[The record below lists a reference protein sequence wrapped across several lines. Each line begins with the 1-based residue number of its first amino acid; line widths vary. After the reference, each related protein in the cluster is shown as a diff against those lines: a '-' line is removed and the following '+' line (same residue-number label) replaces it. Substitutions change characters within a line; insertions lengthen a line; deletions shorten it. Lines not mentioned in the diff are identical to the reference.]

1 MSKLKR
7 YNDFYLKSKGLSN
20 QNKKTQLQELS
31 NKLFESKVKKGG
43 NLDLVEV
50 LLEKEAY
57 KDGKLNESL
66 STYLIDEEFKQNL
79 RLNSCAGFISEGI
92 ADLKSKSLKY
102 LRDNGISGVEY
113 ELVDRNFDI
122 LYLGDDKIVEGF
134 LKWVGS
140 ALASALAP
148 VMDYILKPGWKS
160 LRFVGSKMFG
170 EEAMKKIELM
180 GQKIIDKITG
190 VFDRIDQKFQN
201 VLDKTWSGIKSI
213 AQKIGDF
220 LKSFWELCKKVFNKI
235 WEFIKGLASSAF
247 GSISKNPRLS
257 RLKNTLN
264 KAESSESKAGALE
277 SEVST
282 YNEHVKRF
290 FGIFKEGPAAASE
303 KQKAEIDN
311 SASQTFNP
319 EGNTEVKVE
328 ENSTSFQYQVN
339 LVCDSLLW
347 ELKSN
352 NDFRPE
358 DLVNMNEAHDEG
370 VNLDGVKKEGPA
382 GELAV
387 SIFNSLEKTKGL
399 LKSKDKE
406 SKEVIEILNGIKKSS
421 EKSGVD
427 YKEVSKHIEE
437 LFKSLKGKRISK
449 WCIDRLGNYE
459 DSENQESIQK
469 SLKELGLLYDPLVD
483 MNDEQKEISNKLWKE
498 IDYSSHSG
506 QFEKLKQ
513 IMQKWSA
520 DDYKLFN
527 KQAAYKLKTGEIKK
541 SKTGEPSLSVAFK
554 SKSEDPKFN
563 REFQKF
569 LFEEKNSKNLG
580 EDFIVD
586 ELVKSSEETKDIWSQ
601 FAKIWN
607 KKDSNMS
614 SDLEKLLL
622 QVEEPK
628 LYDELDNICRQELGF
643 SMKKKIR
650 DEFSGTFTSE
660 DSKKRIH
667 NIVKHFSQD
676 KFGETNIKSEEATEE
691 SGFIK
696 KWCQNAVSF
705 LISPFGKL
713 VELIVQGLGKMASNL
728 PGCGVGYSWQSMS
741 NTFKIMPEIF
751 AVLAGIAVDAICT
764 TKGISGLF
772 GHKAGEAHPEP
783 EGFFNILGARVKHSA
798 ELIAGKE
805 NVEGAL
811 KAVGGGETHHESK
824 NTIKN
829 YKQFINESKSK
840 LIIES
845 SEKEGGEHKTGFEW
859 KSIATLGT
867 GMLMSYVANL
877 FSVSFPVVGIV
888 LEGISVILLIF
899 HLLDILRK
907 DAPKW
912 FGEESK
918 LNGLTS
924 FASKALGWVGLGH

>member
-20 QNKKTQLQELS
+20 QNKKAQLQEIS
-31 NKLFESKVKKGG
+31 NKLFESRVKRGG
-43 NLDLVEV
+43 NLDLIEV

-66 STYLIDEEFKQNL
+66 SIYLMDEDFKQNL
-79 RLNSCAGFISEGI
+79 RFNSCAGFISEGI

-102 LRDNGISGVEY
+102 LKDNGISEVEY

-140 ALASALAP
+140 SLASALAP

-170 EEAMKKIELM
+170 EETMKKIELM

-264 KAESSESKAGALE
+264 KAESSEAKAGALE
-277 SEVST
+277 SEVTT
-282 YNEHVKRF
+282 YYEHIKRF
-290 FGIFKEGPAAASE
+290 FGLLKEGPAAIE
-303 KQKAEIDN
+303 NQKSEIDN

-328 ENSTSFQYQVN
+328 ESSTSFQYQVN

-352 NDFRPE
+352 KDFRPE
-358 DLVNMNEAHDEG
+358 DLVNMNESHDEG
-370 VNLDGVKKEGPA
+370 VSLSSVKNEGPA

-387 SIFNSLEKTKGL
+387 SIFNRLEKTKSL

-406 SKEVIEILNGIKKSS
+406 AKEVIDILNNLKKSS

-437 LFKSLKGKRISK
+437 LFKSLKNKRISK

-459 DSENQESIQK
+459 DSKNQESIQK
-469 SLKELGLLYDPLVD
+469 LLKELGFLYDPLVD

-506 QFEKLKQ
+506 RFEKLKQ
-513 IMQKWSA
+513 IMQNWSA

-527 KQAAYKLKTGEIKK
+527 KQAAYKLKIGEIKK

-554 SKSEDPKFN
+554 SKAESPAWN

-569 LFEEKNSKNLG
+569 LFEEKNSKKLG
-580 EDFIVD
+580 DDFIVD
-586 ELVKSSEETKDIWSQ
+586 EFLKSSEETKDIWSK
-601 FAKIWN
+601 FSEIWN
-607 KKDSNMS
+607 DQGGRDKSG
-614 SDLEKLLL
+614 DLEKLLV
-622 QVEEPK
+622 QIEEPK
-628 LYDELDNICRQELGF
+628 VYDELDKICRQELGF
-643 SMKKKIR
+643 SLKKKIKE
-650 DEFSGTFTSE
+650 EFSGTFTRE
-660 DSKKRIH
+660 ESKKRIE
-667 NIVKHFSQD
+667 NIIKHFAQE
-676 KFGETNIKSEEATEE
+676 KFAETNIKSEESAEE

-713 VELIVQGLGKMASNL
+713 VELIVQGLGKMVSNL

-741 NTFKIMPEIF
+741 NTFKILPEIF

-764 TKGISGLF
+764 TKGIGGMF

-798 ELIAGKE
+798 ELALGKE

-829 YKQFINESKSK
+829 YKQFINESKSR

-845 SEKEGGEHKTGFEW
+845 SEKEEEHKSGFDW
-859 KSIATLGT
+859 KSIAALGT

-899 HLLDILRK
+899 HLLDILRN

-912 FGEESK
+912 FGKESQ

-924 FASKALGWVGLGH
+924 FANKTLGWVGLGH